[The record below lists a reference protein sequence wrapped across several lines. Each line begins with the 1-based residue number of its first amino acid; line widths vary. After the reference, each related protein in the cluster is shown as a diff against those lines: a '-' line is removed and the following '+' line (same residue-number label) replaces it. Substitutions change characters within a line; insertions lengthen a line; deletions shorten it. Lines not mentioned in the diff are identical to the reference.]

1 MRCGEWGLG
10 EEVDE
15 VGFGFA
21 KSGEDGDL
29 VFDEDG
35 AFEEH
40 GIGGKGGDP
49 LCVAPVVPFGA
60 EGAVGLAGGVAE
72 GFVPQLTHPGCD

>member
-1 MRCGEWGLG
+1 MRSGQWGLG
-10 EEVDE
+10 EEVEE

-21 KSGEDGDL
+21 ESGEDGGP

-35 AFEEH
+35 PFEKH

-49 LCVAPVVPFGA
+49 LFVAPVVPFGA
-60 EGAVGLAGGVAE
+60 EGAVGLAGGVA
-72 GFVPQLTHPGCD
+72 